1 MVHAAGD
8 DFDGIGDDLARHE
21 GIAHALVSHHDAVG
35 GGGSAEGLAD
45 AAAGANAF
53 ERFLRQPIEM
63 SVARG
68 DVGMEVGDANHGP
81 IEIVVHKADCPQHGP
96 VGRAAN
102 AFGGR
107 QTAATF
113 FRHEKT
119 P

>member
-1 MVHAAGD
+1 
-8 DFDGIGDDLARHE
+8 
-21 GIAHALVSHHDAVG
+21 
-35 GGGSAEGLAD
+35 
-45 AAAGANAF
+45 
-53 ERFLRQPIEM
+53 
-63 SVARG
+63 
-68 DVGMEVGDANHGP
+68 MEIGDANHGP